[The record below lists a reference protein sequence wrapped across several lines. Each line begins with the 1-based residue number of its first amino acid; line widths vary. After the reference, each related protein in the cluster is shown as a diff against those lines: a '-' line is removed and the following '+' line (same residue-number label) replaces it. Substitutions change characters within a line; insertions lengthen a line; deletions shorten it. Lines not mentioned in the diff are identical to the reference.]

1 MIFFKL
7 AVLILVGLIFAN
19 LIEKIGLPK
28 VSAYFI
34 TGVLLGPSVTGFFT
48 MDDLNS
54 LQIVSQVALA
64 CICFGI
70 GKSFNYGE
78 IKGYGVKIIVLTLFE
93 SLTTSAV
100 VFVVLFF
107 VLQQGFEVS
116 ILLAAIAAATAPAVP
131 LMVLRQ
137 FKAKGDLSKTIV
149 PIVGLDDVVCVVVFG
164 LSLAIVKAGTG
175 TEDSLGYAA
184 LHMIINIFVTVI
196 TGITLGYIFSLII
209 KELEKKSDILIL
221 TIGIAT
227 LGVGM
232 ALIFELELIILS
244 ITTGTIVA
252 NFVPKSDKIFENL
265 TSNFMPPLFLVFF
278 GISAASLEL
287 AYLLDV
293 SLIGI
298 VYIIARGLG
307 KVAGSAIGAKIGNF
321 PAVVR
326 KYLGIAILSQAGV
339 GIGLA
344 VIVRQELGEVGQR
357 VYTIAL
363 AGVLIYEIIGPL
375 LTKYAVKRAGE
386 IGQA

>member
-7 AVLILVGLIFAN
+7 AILIFVGLIFAN
-19 LIEKIGLPK
+19 VIEKIGLPK
-28 VSAYFI
+28 VSAYFL
-34 TGVLLGPSVTGFFT
+34 TGVLLGPSVTGFLT
-48 MDDLNS
+48 VDDLNS

-70 GKSFNYGE
+70 GKSFNYNE
-78 IKGYGVKIIVLTLFE
+78 IKGYGARIIVLTLFE
-93 SLTTSAV
+93 SLTTS
-100 VFVVLFF
+100 VFVFAVLFF
-107 VLQQGFEVS
+107 VLRQSFEVS

-137 FKAKGDLSKTIV
+137 FKAKGALSKTII

-164 LSLAIVKAGTG
+164 LSLAIVKASGG
-175 TEDSLGYAA
+175 TEETLGYAT
-184 LHMIINIFVTVI
+184 LHMIINIFVTLI
-196 TGITLGYIFSLII
+196 TGVTLGYIFSLII
-209 KELEKKSDILIL
+209 KELDKKSDILIL

-227 LGVGM
+227 LGVGL
-232 ALIFELELIILS
+232 ALMFELELIILS

-252 NFVPKSDKIFENL
+252 NFVPKSDAIFDNL

-287 AYLLDV
+287 AYLADV

-298 VYIIARGLG
+298 VYILARGLG
-307 KVAGSAIGAKIGNF
+307 KVAGSAIGANVGKF
-321 PAVVR
+321 PAVVK
-326 KYLGIAILSQAGV
+326 KYLGMAILSQAGV

-363 AGVLIYEIIGPL
+363 AGVLVYEIIGPL

-386 IGQA
+386 I